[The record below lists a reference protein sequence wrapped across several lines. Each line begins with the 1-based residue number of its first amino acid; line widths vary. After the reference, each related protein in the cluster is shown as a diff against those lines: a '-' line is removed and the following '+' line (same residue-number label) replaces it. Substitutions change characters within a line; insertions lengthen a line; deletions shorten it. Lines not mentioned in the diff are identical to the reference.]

1 MINRNDTLK
10 RICVSAVLISIG
22 TVLSLFKFEGLW
34 LYGGGV
40 TFCSMLPLVIA
51 SAKYGT
57 KWGVFTAFCYSLLQ
71 IVLGI
76 DNVQYASSLIM
87 ALEIIMLDYVLAYTS
102 IGLSSVFAGKTKSR
116 IGGIVLGIVMTF
128 SLRLLCHFISGWII
142 WDALWPNE
150 LGMISPVYSISYNSS
165 YMIPE
170 AAITIAVSLLINR
183 IRPQIFQEEQ

>member
-34 LYGGGV
+34 IYGGGV

-76 DNVQYASSLIM
+76 DNVQYASGFVM
-87 ALEIIMLDYVLAYTS
+87 AMEIVLLDYVFAYTS
-102 IGLSSVFAGKTKSR
+102 IGLSSVFIGRTKKR
-116 IGGIVLGIVMTF
+116 IGAVVLGILMTF
-128 SLRLLCHFISGWII
+128 SLRLLFHFLSGWII

-150 LGMISPVYSISYNSS
+150 LGMISPVYSLSYNAS

-170 AAITIAVSLLINR
+170 TVITVAVSLVINK
-183 IRPQIFQEEQ
+183 IRPRIFEEET